1 MRKQWFLITMIF
13 LVVPWLMVGCG
24 VAQEKYDRVQSTLVS
39 TQASLEQTTGELET
53 TKSLLAQTTFDLEVT
68 KTSLEQTQSILTER
82 EVENNGLENRVDQL
96 GQDLSRSADTLDEW
110 RHKYEIANTNFAEA
124 LAIAEELLG
133 LTEGLTDTNAELQG
147 ELGTA
152 LTPPYASISAR
163 ELSLVFYLLDGSIEN
178 WTLPIDIYR
187 NWIQRPEPTD
197 TVTLNT
203 VNGPVVLVDFTKF
216 VRPSTFENVVTDVY
230 ENSMDEWEFAKEAFN
245 ITTQLTVY
253 SADIGEDPRWPVE
266 TFVEGGGDCEDLSI
280 LYATI
285 LKASPYPYE
294 VELVY
299 MDSDNPTD
307 PQTINHVMVSVATD
321 DWRILSETTND
332 DGFDYYERVIGWYF
346 NVET

>member
-1 MRKQWFLITMIF
+1 MKKRWFLAGMT
-13 LVVPWLMVGCG
+13 LLLVPWLLVGCG
-24 VAQEKYDRVQSTLVS
+24 VAQEEYDRVKSTS
-39 TQASLEQTTGELET
+39 EATQA
-53 TKSLLAQTTFDLEVT
+53 
-68 KTSLEQTQSILTER
+68 SLEQTQSILTER
-82 EVENNGLENRVDQL
+82 EAEIERLENQVGQL
-96 GQDLSRSADTLDEW
+96 GQDLSRAADTLGEW
-110 RHKYEIANTNFAEA
+110 RHKYEVVNTQYEETLA
-124 LAIAEELLG
+124 LAEELVARNEELAAK
-133 LTEGLTDTNAELQG
+133 TEELYG

-203 VNGPVVLVDFTKF
+203 VNGPIVAVDFTKF

-230 ENSMDEWEFAKEAFN
+230 ENSVDEWEFAKEAFN
-245 ITTQLTVY
+245 IATQLTVY
-253 SADIGEDPRWPVE
+253 SEDIGEDPRWPVE

-294 VELVY
+294 VEIVY

-307 PQTINHVMVSVATD
+307 PQTLNHVLVSVATD
-321 DWRILSETTND
+321 DWRILSECTND
-332 DGFDYYERVIGWYF
+332 EGFDYYERVVGWYF
-346 NVET
+346 DVQT

>member
-1 MRKQWFLITMIF
+1 MKTKRALCIVGI
-13 LVVPWLMVGCG
+13 LAVSLLYGCG
-24 VAQEKYDRVQSTLVS
+24 IPEEAYYDLASELET
-39 TQASLEQTTGELET
+39 TQALLEQITGELET
-53 TKSLLAQTTFDLEVT
+53 TKA
-68 KTSLEQTQSILTER
+68 SLEQTQSILMER
-82 EVENNGLENRVDQL
+82 KADNDRLENRVDQL
-96 GQDLSRSADTLDEW
+96 DQDLSRAADTLSEW
-110 RHKYEIANTNFAEA
+110 RYKYEVANTQYEEA
-124 LAIAEELLG
+124 LAIAEETLALAEE
-133 LTEGLTDTNAELQG
+133 LAAKTEELYG

-178 WTLPIDIYR
+178 WTLPVDIYR

-203 VNGPVVLVDFTKF
+203 VNGPIVAVDFTKF

-230 ENSMDEWEFAKEAFN
+230 ENSVDEWEFAKEAFN
-245 ITTQLTVY
+245 IATQLTVY
-253 SADIGEDPRWPVE
+253 SEDIGEDPRWPVE

-294 VELVY
+294 VEIVY

-307 PQTINHVMVSVATD
+307 PQTLNHIIVSVATD
-321 DWRILSETTND
+321 DWRILSECTND
-332 DGFDYYERVIGWYF
+332 EGFDYYERVVGWYF
-346 NVET
+346 DVQT